1 MTRAAAC
8 AAGLLALAAWTGRA
22 AEAAPSVTCR
32 LVREDGR
39 RETRTYPLAAFV
51 DLSKAL
57 GFQTVCHTC
66 FFSDYT
72 IADDFDEEYL
82 LKEKDGALQESH
94 CNWGGG
100 KPFRTCPR
108 RAYEKWVKKAMQR
121 VKDLGFRGLHYHD
134 VYSILPPRLCYDPR
148 HPCDVNA
155 SIYWCR
161 RQMADTRAFIGG
173 VQSRGRS
180 TTGSATWTTRC
191 T

>member
-8 AAGLLALAAWTGRA
+8 AAGLLALAAWMGRA
-22 AEAAPSVTCR
+22 AETAPSVTCR

-66 FFSDYT
+66 FFSAYT

-100 KPFRTCPR
+100 KPLRTER
-108 RAYEKWVKKAMQR
+108 K
-121 VKDLGFRGLHYHD
+121 G
-134 VYSILPPRLCYDPR
+134 
-148 HPCDVNA
+148 
-155 SIYWCR
+155 
-161 RQMADTRAFIGG
+161 T
-173 VQSRGRS
+173 
-180 TTGSATWTTRC
+180 
-191 T
+191 